1 MQLYAFK
8 ALLYDGETFFVKLFR
23 QTIRD
28 RFCQFQR
35 QLGRLHETF
44 SSLHCAR
51 DSFMKS
57 RNTFYVFVKL
67 DAKNVS
73 GNMHVTRSETCPV
86 SFHRTVSRKR
96 FIMYNRGFSVQ
107 FGPRCFLAILPDL
120 GFA

>member
-57 RNTFYVFVKL
+57 RNAFYVFVKL
-67 DAKNVS
+67 DAKKVS
-73 GNMHVTRSETCPV
+73 SQVKSKT
-86 SFHRTVSRKR
+86 
-96 FIMYNRGFSVQ
+96 FS
-107 FGPRCFLAILPDL
+107 I
-120 GFA
+120 